1 MHIHRDSASIFGAHA
16 SALGSE
22 LGELIGRR
30 IEELAEYAE
39 TDLAALI
46 KILVLEPGDA
56 LTAVDAELGF
66 ALLSRQCDAVESHQ
80 GWFELTLV
88 LSDDGFG
95 VVLYVP
101 KQAET
106 DSSLLAY
113 CASQMELL
121 SP

>member
-39 TDLAALI
+39 TDLGALL
-46 KILVLEPGDA
+46 KILVLDPGDA
-56 LTAVDAELGF
+56 LAAVDAELGF
-66 ALLSRQCDAVESHQ
+66 ALLSRHCDAVESHQ

-106 DSSLLAY
+106 DSNLLAY
-113 CASQMELL
+113 CANQMELL